1 MRKKLEETQIRSKRE
16 RMAESL
22 KLPKDSVLGASI
34 VTITGKRDVFVENY
48 KGIIEYTDC
57 RIILQGKNCK
67 IEICGKRLNILY
79 YTNEDMKISG
89 WIENV
94 RYMGN
99 CRKGMGGIGHVAA
112 HPFLEG
118 ISADPGMWKCSGAL
132 Y

>member
-1 MRKKLEETQIRSKRE
+1 MRRKPEEMKTVTERE

-34 VTITGKRDVFVENY
+34 VTITGNRDVFVENY

-57 RIILQGKNCK
+57 RIMLQGKNCK

-99 CRKGMGGIGHVAA
+99 
-112 HPFLEG
+112 
-118 ISADPGMWKCSGAL
+118 
-132 Y
+132 

>member
-34 VTITGKRDVFVENY
+34 VTITGKRDVFVEKY
-48 KGIIEYTDC
+48 KGIIEYTDS

-99 CRKGMGGIGHVAA
+99 
-112 HPFLEG
+112 
-118 ISADPGMWKCSGAL
+118 
-132 Y
+132 

>member
-89 WIENV
+89 CIAAV
-94 RYMGN
+94 R
-99 CRKGMGGIGHVAA
+99 
-112 HPFLEG
+112 FL
-118 ISADPGMWKCSGAL
+118 
-132 Y
+132 